1 MDDDPT
7 AEEPAP
13 QAMVLE
19 RARFSIVW
27 LIPLIAAI
35 VGLYLAYWA
44 WMEKGPTITIS
55 FESAEGLEA
64 ARRSSN
70 TSRSTSDSSTRS
82 Y

>member
-44 WMEKGPTITIS
+44 WMEK
-55 FESAEGLEA
+55 
-64 ARRSSN
+64 
-70 TSRSTSDSSTRS
+70 
-82 Y
+82 